1 MTTSG
6 QTRSRARHHQAIKR
20 ELTESADPVWVENM
34 ISNLRPDLTAVLDA
48 PLFKATAYGA
58 FPEGAWRRVLLEFFG
73 VVESFPR
80 YMGAYLART
89 SFGKRPGDILARDW
103 LIGNIRTEAL
113 HAQWYIDWAGAL
125 GIAEDE
131 ILRYRPC
138 AEVSALQEFLW
149 SMAAR
154 GSLAEAFGAVNYAV
168 EGATGEWTRLVA
180 PAFRKRIGDDKYA
193 LMWLEEH
200 AQYDEAHP
208 REALELIK
216 ITARDETDQA
226 NTEAAVRTSLQ
237 LFRRGFD
244 ACFANP
250 CS

>member
-1 MTTSG
+1 MTTAV
-6 QTRSRARHHQAIKR
+6 QTRSSRTEHHRAIKR
-20 ELTESADPVWVENM
+20 ELTESADPPWVERM
-34 ISNLRPDLTAVLDA
+34 ASSLKPDLAAVLES
-48 PLFKATAYGA
+48 PLFAATAYGT
-58 FPEGAWRRVLLEFFG
+58 FPEGAWRRVVLEFFG
-73 VVESFPR
+73 VVEAFPR

-113 HAQWYIDWAGAL
+113 HAQWFIDWAGGL
-125 GIAEDE
+125 GVTEDE
-131 ILRYRPC
+131 MISYRPGP
-138 AEVSALQEFLW
+138 EVTALQEFLW

-154 GSLAEAFGAVNYAV
+154 GSLAEAFGAVNYAI
-168 EGATGEWTRLVA
+168 EGSTGEWSRLVVQ
-180 PAFRKRIGDDKYA
+180 PFRKRVGDDKYA

-200 AQYDEAHP
+200 AHYDDLHP

-216 ITARDETDQA
+216 LTVRDEADQA
-226 NTEAAVRTSLQ
+226 NTEAAIRTSLQ

-250 CS
+250 Y